1 MQSKTYIS
9 IAKYHVL
16 CMHINNKYRPTYQ
29 DPLRDIDC
37 YTKLIAWKSC
47 KAVHLLVLITL
58 NDKTENI
65 FFSWFTYVKNSTS
78 GSCNAVTIGKN
89 AFFLFMF

>member
-1 MQSKTYIS
+1 MQSKTYIL

-78 GSCNAVTIGKN
+78 SCNAVTIGKN